1 MAGAGMC
8 GSVRVDADA
17 WSENAEVWRR
27 NAEVHERNAEVWREN
42 AEFDAEVLKFT
53 RKMLKFTITEY
64 RPCRQH
70 RPAQEPPSNERH
82 QIELELGPS
91 RNA

>member
-1 MAGAGMC
+1 MKMLMFGAKKLMFT
-8 GSVRVDADA
+8 
-17 WSENAEVWRR
+17 
-27 NAEVHERNAEVWREN
+27 REMLM
-42 AEFDAEVLKFT
+42 FTTKRLMFT

-70 RPAQEPPSNERH
+70 HPAQEPPSNERH